1 MDRIQVS
8 VGKSNQLGQRA
19 AVHSK
24 FYFLLQII
32 VTRRDKKK
40 EAQCWLFEGFSGI
53 FANPLRHIRVSQT
66 AEVQITHYFPKL
78 M

>member
-1 MDRIQVS
+1 MDQIQVS

-24 FYFLLQII
+24 FYFLLQIKKG
-32 VTRRDKKK
+32 RKK
-40 EAQCWLFEGFSGI
+40 ECSAGCFEEFSGI
-53 FANPLRHIRVSQT
+53 FANPLRHLRVSQT

>member
-8 VGKSNQLGQRA
+8 VGKSNQLGQGA

-32 VTRRDKKK
+32 VTRRDEKRSTVLVVLRDF
-40 EAQCWLFEGFSGI
+40 QGFLQTLCGISG
-53 FANPLRHIRVSQT
+53 LVKQLKS
-66 AEVQITHYFPKL
+66 K
-78 M
+78 